1 MERTKETLGSQEPG
15 FGNGHDTGSGL
26 NFLSFFGLRQN
37 PFNVN
42 PDPRFLFWTPQTRKA
57 FAELTQGVETGKSL
71 IVLTGEVGTGKTTLI
86 NHMLISLRQ
95 QERTFAF
102 IFNSHLDIDD
112 LFDFVLTDFGVKND
126 PATQRNVRRSLNDWL
141 FVRRREG
148 DHPILIVDEAQGLSL
163 TVLEEIR
170 MLLNLEADGEKLIQI
185 VLSGQPELDVM
196 LRRPELR
203 QFRQRISL
211 RCKTVPLTIAE
222 THDCV
227 RHRLKLAGGQP
238 ELIFAP
244 EALDALYYYS
254 GGTPRVCNLLCEQA
268 LMSAYNAGVTP
279 VPYQVVEEVAREFQ
293 FDDFKPFPR
302 RLDFGNTVQGDTLA
316 MPPVLQKSLAAR
328 AVVPIELPPALESAL
343 NSEPRILPAAASA
356 PVVTSVVALQ
366 PAPAEPR
373 SVVNLVSSPAP
384 RAVPVAVPAPVKKTL
399 PHRAPVPQP
408 VVRSLDRSM
417 GRDGT
422 CTRAEE
428 KLSGGYRLGHAL
440 QRIIATSIRWLRE
453 PMSAAHPRAGS
464 LAGEKRS

>member
-1 MERTKETLGSQEPG
+1 MERTKETLSSQEPG
-15 FGNGHDTGSGL
+15 FGNGHDTASDL

-42 PDPRFLFWTPQTRKA
+42 PDPRFLFWTLQARKA
-57 FAELTQGVETGKSL
+57 FAELTHGVETGKSL

-86 NHMLISLRQ
+86 NHMLVSLRQ

-112 LFDFVLTDFGVKND
+112 LFDFVLADFGIKHD
-126 PATQRNVRRSLNDWL
+126 PANQRNVRRRLNDWL

-185 VLSGQPELDVM
+185 VLSGQPELDAM

-227 RHRLKLAGGQP
+227 HHRLKLAGGKP

-268 LMSAYNAGVTP
+268 LMNAYNAGVTP

-302 RLDFGNTVQGDTLA
+302 RLDFGNTLQGDRLA
-316 MPPVLQKSLAAR
+316 TPPALPKSLAAS
-328 AVVPIELPPALESAL
+328 AVAPIELPPALESAL
-343 NSEPRILPAAASA
+343 NSEPRILPAASA
-356 PVVTSVVALQ
+356 PVVTSAVALE
-366 PAPAEPR
+366 PAPVEPR
-373 SVVNLVSSPAP
+373 SVVNPVSSPAR
-384 RAVPVAVPAPVKKTL
+384 RAVPVAVPAPMKETL
-399 PHRAPVPQP
+399 PHREPVPQP
-408 VVRSLDRSM
+408 AMLRPERSM
-417 GRDGT
+417 RRDPS
-422 CTRAEE
+422 CARAEE
-428 KLSGGYRLGHAL
+428 KLSGAYRLGHAL
-440 QRIIATSIRWLRE
+440 QRIITRSIRWLRE
-453 PMSAAHPRAGS
+453 PMSAAHPRVGS